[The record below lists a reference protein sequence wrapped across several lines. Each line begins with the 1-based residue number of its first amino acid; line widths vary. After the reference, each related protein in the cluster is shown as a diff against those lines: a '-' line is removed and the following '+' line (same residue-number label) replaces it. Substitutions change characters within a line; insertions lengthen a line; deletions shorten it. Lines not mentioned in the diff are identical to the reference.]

1 MIVQPQIQPQIK
13 SSHRHHKSALISSP
27 ADDALIKL
35 VKSEIA
41 QEQAK
46 QIAPI
51 PIGRAIVV
59 SPPQ

>member
-13 SSHRHHKSALISSP
+13 SSHHKSTLKSSP